1 MKAQFMTI
9 GALLLATSVA
19 AQAGHAERYQDTAK
33 VISAEPIYRTVE
45 ITTPERH
52 CWDEEVERYHA
63 NNHHSYTGTVVG
75 GIIGGV
81 VGNKISRNRGRGRDL
96 ATVAG
101 ALLGSAIGHDVSHK
115 NSGGYTTTS
124 TERRCEV
131 TQRTSY
137 EEELVGYDVTYRYKG
152 RLFTTRTDE
161 DPGKRIPV
169 NVDVRPVRHYR

>member
-1 MKAQFMTI
+1 MKKQAITLAAI
-9 GALLLATSVA
+9 LLATSVA
-19 AQAGHAERYQDTAK
+19 AQAGPRERFQDTAK

-52 CWDEEVERYHA
+52 CWDEEVEHYHA
-63 NNHHSYTGTVVG
+63 NQHGYTGTVVG

-81 VGNKISRNRGRGRDL
+81 VGHKISRNRGRGRDM

-101 ALLGSAIGHDVSHK
+101 ALLGSAIGHDMSHNK
-115 NSGGYTTTS
+115 RGGYYTTS

-131 TQRTSY
+131 TERVSY

-161 DPGKRIPV
+161 DPGERIPV
-169 NVDVRPVRHYR
+169 RVNVSPVRRY